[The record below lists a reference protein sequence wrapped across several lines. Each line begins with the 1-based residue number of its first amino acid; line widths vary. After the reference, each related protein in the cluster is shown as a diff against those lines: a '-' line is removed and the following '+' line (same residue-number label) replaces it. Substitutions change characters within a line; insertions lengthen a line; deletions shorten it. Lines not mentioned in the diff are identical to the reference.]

1 MTKKYISLKEET
13 RTVSGFSEF
22 VHNGKTSIME
32 NDDDKKEITF
42 DKSKLSNFSQEK
54 NILIQ
59 KYKGNLNSFLE
70 SLNNLNLPNNICINS
85 FKHILSIHKDN
96 IGIPNTIVPLVI
108 RNIDNEKETQKIIG
122 LGCIFLTKDKHTYL
136 CLSQINSN
144 GDTQQVF
151 YNNTLNILL
160 KKNLVKIENINL
172 LVDEDIVN
180 ENYIPE
186 DFEVSNDNEFIYYS
200 TNQFYVKK
208 ETNTPQRRK
217 TSDNTS
223 NQENGR
229 KDDEI
234 ENDNSTLTYIEDKK
248 KNKSKEKEK
257 SITTKDAI
265 KKGVEQG
272 WDSASSN
279 KGLLKTIRDTYKTV
293 VNTRKGWD

>member
-1 MTKKYISLKEET
+1 MAKKYISLKEET

-22 VHNGKTSIME
+22 VHNGKNSIME
-32 NDDDKKEITF
+32 NDEDTQEIIF

-70 SLNNLNLPNNICINS
+70 TLNNLNLPNNICINS
-85 FKHILSIHKDN
+85 FKHILSLHKDN
-96 IGIPNTIVPLVI
+96 IDTPNTIVPLVI
-108 RNIDNEKETQKIIG
+108 RNIDNEKETQKVIA
-122 LGCIFLTKDKHTYL
+122 LGCIFLTNNKHTYL
-136 CLSQINSN
+136 CLSQFNSN
-144 GDTQQVF
+144 ADIQQDF
-151 YNNTLNILL
+151 YNNTINILL
-160 KKNLVKIENINL
+160 KKNLVKIDKINL
-172 LVDEDIVN
+172 LVDEDIID

-186 DFEVSNDNEFIYYS
+186 DFEVSNNNEFIYYS
-200 TNQFYVKK
+200 TNKFYVKK

-217 TSDNTS
+217 TSDSTT

-229 KDDEI
+229 KSDEI

-248 KNKSKEKEK
+248 KNKSKEKDK

-272 WDSASSN
+272 WDSASGN